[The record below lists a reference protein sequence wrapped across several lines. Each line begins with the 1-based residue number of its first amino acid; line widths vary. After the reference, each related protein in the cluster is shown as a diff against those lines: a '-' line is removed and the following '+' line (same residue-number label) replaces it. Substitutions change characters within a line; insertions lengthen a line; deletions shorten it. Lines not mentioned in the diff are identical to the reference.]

1 MPATTMTS
9 HFTMRYLCVD
19 PRTLLVFVC
28 LSLFSG
34 CSTTQPSKIETGSKL
49 IKDAKL
55 AGRTTFRFLPNR
67 VMEAAEAVSNAPY
80 WYSQIGTAIAQ
91 GLSRK
96 GYRQVGDAKADLL
109 VAYHLVLKRTQ
120 AVTMLSNYS
129 GYDLSRSEI
138 AQADLAKFTDPKKPG
153 EAPVGL
159 LIIDIIDP
167 THRQLLWRGW
177 AKTNL
182 TGDRDPNR
190 LSELITDVVA
200 RTLANFPS
208 KS

>member
-1 MPATTMTS
+1 MAS

-19 PRTLLVFVC
+19 PRTLLAFVC
-28 LSLFSG
+28 LSLFSA

-49 IKDAKL
+49 SKDAKL

-80 WYSQIGTAIAQ
+80 WYSQIGKVIAQ
-91 GLSRK
+91 DLSRK

-120 AVTMLSNYS
+120 AVTILNNYS
-129 GYDLSRSEI
+129 AYDLSRSEI
-138 AQADLAKFTDPKKPG
+138 AQTDLAKFTDPKKPG
-153 EAPVGL
+153 EAPLGL

-182 TGDRDPNR
+182 PGIRDPNR
-190 LSELITDVVA
+190 LSGLIADVVA
-200 RTLANFPS
+200 RTLADFPPRS
-208 KS
+208 

>member
-1 MPATTMTS
+1 MTN
-9 HFTMRYLCVD
+9 HFTMRYLCAD

-34 CSTTQPSKIETGSKL
+34 CSTTQASKIETGSKL
-49 IKDAKL
+49 IKDARL

-80 WYSQIGTAIAQ
+80 WYSQIGKAIAQ
-91 GLSRK
+91 DLSRK
-96 GYRQVGDAKADLL
+96 GYRQVGGGKSDLL

-120 AVTMLSNYS
+120 AVTILSNYS

-153 EAPVGL
+153 EALLAYWLSTSSIRRTGNSCGAAGPKPISPVIG
-159 LIIDIIDP
+159 
-167 THRQLLWRGW
+167 T
-177 AKTNL
+177 L
-182 TGDRDPNR
+182 T
-190 LSELITDVVA
+190 V
-200 RTLANFPS
+200 
-208 KS
+208 

>member
-1 MPATTMTS
+1 MTS

-19 PRTLLVFVC
+19 PRTLFVFVC

-49 IKDAKL
+49 INDAKL

-80 WYSQIGTAIAQ
+80 WYSQIGKAIAQ

-96 GYRQVGDAKADLL
+96 GYRQVGDAKSDLL

-120 AVTMLSNYS
+120 AVSILNNYS

-138 AQADLAKFTDPKKPG
+138 AQSDLAKFTDPKNPG
-153 EAPVGL
+153 DAPVGL

-182 TGDRDPNR
+182 AGNRDPNR
-190 LSELITDVVA
+190 LSGLITDVVA

>member
-1 MPATTMTS
+1 MTS

-19 PRTLLVFVC
+19 LRTLLVFVC

-34 CSTTQPSKIETGSKL
+34 CSTAQAAKIETGSKL
-49 IKDAKL
+49 IKDARL
-55 AGRTTFRFLPNR
+55 AGRTSFRLLPNR
-67 VMEAAEAVSNAPY
+67 VMEAAEAVSNSPY
-80 WYSQIGTAIAQ
+80 WYSQIGKAIAE

-96 GYRQVGDAKADLL
+96 GYRQAGHAKADLL
-109 VAYHLVLKRTQ
+109 VAYHLVLKRTE
-120 AVTMLSNYS
+120 AVTVLNNYS

-138 AQADLAKFTDPKKPG
+138 AQTDLAKFTDPKKPG
-153 EAPVGL
+153 EAPLGL

-182 TGDRDPNR
+182 TGNRDPKR
-190 LSELITDVVA
+190 LSGLITDVVA

>member
-1 MPATTMTS
+1 MTS
-9 HFTMRYLCVD
+9 HFTMIYLCVD

-34 CSTTQPSKIETGSKL
+34 CSTTQPSSKIETGSRL
-49 IKDAKL
+49 SKDAKL

-80 WYSQIGTAIAQ
+80 WYSQIGKVIAHRPLEKR
-91 GLSRK
+91 LSPS
-96 GYRQVGDAKADLL
+96 GSAKSDLL

-120 AVTMLSNYS
+120 AVTILNNYS

-138 AQADLAKFTDPKKPG
+138 AQTDLAKFTDPKKPG
-153 EAPVGL
+153 EAPLGL

-182 TGDRDPNR
+182 TGIRDPNR
-190 LSELITDVVA
+190 LSGLIADVVA
-200 RTLANFPS
+200 RTLADFPP